1 MKAFI
6 KKVLRVLF
14 PSSHQKIIHLLKVL
28 ISIFESNANEVQ
40 LAYRVLRKRADN
52 KVMIDVGANNG
63 RSLRA
68 FALDGWRIFAFEPD
82 PVNREQLERMCR
94 QFPDVTID
102 TRAVS
107 DEIKSEVPFYR
118 SDVSSGISGLS
129 SFHPSHEEAGT
140 VSTVTLDQFCQEQQ
154 INSIDFLKVDTEG
167 YDLFVLKSV
176 PWERLTPRVIV
187 CEFEDRKT
195 VPLGYTWNDMAK
207 YLTAHGYK
215 VLVSEW
221 YPVVEYGGHHRWRTF
236 IEYPAELLGGEQ
248 GHGNLI
254 ATTNEEDLKRLQKV
268 CYPYRFKAKLR
279 RPGQKVG
286 G

>member
-6 KKVLRVLF
+6 KKVLQALF
-14 PSSHQKIIHLLKVL
+14 PYSHQKIIHRLKILL
-28 ISIFESNANEVQ
+28 SIFESNPNEVQ
-40 LAYRVLRKRADN
+40 LGYQVLQGNADS

-82 PVNREQLERMCR
+82 PVNREQLE
-94 QFPDVTID
+94 QTID

-107 DEIKSEVPFYR
+107 DETKSDVPFYR

-129 SFHPSHEEAGT
+129 SFHPSHKEAGT
-140 VSTVTLDQFCQEQQ
+140 VSTVTLDQFCQEKQVD
-154 INSIDFLKVDTEG
+154 SIDFLKVDTEG

-176 PWERLTPRVIV
+176 PWERLMPRVIV

-236 IEYPAELLGGEQ
+236 ADYPIELLGGEQ

-254 ATTNEEDLKRLQKV
+254 ATSDEDDFRRLKKV
-268 CYPYRFKAKLR
+268 CRPYQLKAKLR
-279 RPGQKVG
+279 GAGQKNAS
-286 G
+286 